1 MKKLNQIL
9 LAAALCC
16 ATLSAQAALAI
27 IAHPSNNLAGI
38 TADQAAQLF
47 LGKTGEFANGRRAV
61 PVDQAAGSA
70 MRAKFYKSVIRKD
83 EGELKTYWA
92 KLLFTGKG
100 QPPREVGDDAA
111 IKAHVAANPEAIG
124 YIDGKFV
131 DGSVKVLL
139 IVP

>member
-9 LAAALCC
+9 LSAVLFC

-38 TADQAAQLF
+38 TADQTARLF

-61 PVDQAAGSA
+61 PVDQTTGTASRG
-70 MRAKFYKSVIRKD
+70 KFYKSVIRKD
-83 EGELKTYWA
+83 DGELKAYWS

-100 QPPREVGDDAA
+100 QPPRELGDDAA
-111 IKAHVAANPEAIG
+111 IKAFVASNPEAIG
-124 YIDGKFV
+124 YVDGRFV